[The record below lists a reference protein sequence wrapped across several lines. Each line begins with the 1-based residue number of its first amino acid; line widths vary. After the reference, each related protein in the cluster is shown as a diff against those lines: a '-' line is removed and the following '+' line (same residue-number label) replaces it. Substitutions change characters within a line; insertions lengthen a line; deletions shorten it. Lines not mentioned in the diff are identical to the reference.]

1 MVPRVGQTIGP
12 YEILGRLGSG
22 GMGLVFSAW
31 DSRLQRDVAIKL
43 LREEFATPG
52 MRKRFLQEARAASRL
67 NHANICTIFD
77 IGEQEGDPYLVME
90 LLKGETVRSRIARGP
105 VPPEDILCVAIEVA
119 DALIVAHGRGIIH
132 RDIKPANIIL
142 VEKAGGRFQ
151 TKVLDFGLAKVER
164 GDGAE
169 TNFDLT
175 SAGTTVGTVAYMS
188 PEQARGEP
196 LDARSDLFSLGIVLY
211 EMATGEL
218 PFQGATSA
226 LVFVQLLSQRPEAV
240 RDFNPDI
247 PKDLEKVILTLLEKK
262 RSDRFQSAAELVEA
276 LHKITLKRGGSK
288 GLWGS
293 KPGKS
298 WGRSDPPT
306 LPARPPSRDFA
317 SEPVRPAEPEAKSP
331 SSSSDIFLRPV
342 KRIVTGE
349 SSRPSVKPIPGPD
362 SRPPSSLDSGPSS
375 SRESRPAT
383 RPESSPS
390 AFSLF
395 QAASS
400 AAQRTTPPSSANQR
414 PAPPVSSGGAI
425 PVPPGSSATNRPAF
439 SSGFQRPTPRTSSGV
454 VLPATTVVPG
464 TQRSAAPVSSGVQQT
479 APLQQAAPVA
489 AGSSPQVPAT
499 GPGDPVAR
507 TAGTSSSR
515 MSARVPPKRMMTT
528 DAGYSLED
536 TGWETEEAREST
548 GSRKISLV
556 LLVLLLV
563 AAATFGV
570 WYVNSHKAAP
580 PADVPTSLLLVS
592 MANHTG
598 DSTLGG
604 LFGSG
609 VLLDLQQSPHLSVRG
624 QGSVISGGKALGIT
638 VDGGEPSMGDARRIA
653 RAVGAANIAFGDI
666 HMEQS
671 SYALSI
677 RIYDAASGSRLA
689 DLTETASS
697 REQIGGAID
706 RLAAEVRSSLG
717 ETGDS
722 IGRDSVPL
730 SREATSNLDALQAYA
745 TGDSLKGSGQMD
757 DAMFAFQRAIALD
770 SRFTQAYIELAD
782 IYRQQHAEAAA
793 AKAATNAQDYTAG
806 AGERTQALAQASYA
820 LNAQGDYAQA
830 ISTLQQLGGRYP
842 ADVDAHIQLAVAQ
855 RQAGHYAD
863 SLATAQGV
871 LAQAPYNTE
880 ARVDAELAMIG
891 LDRMD
896 AASQM
901 EQQSQAAGQ
910 AHPGVAAIL
919 SLLNASSASMPSS
932 NADGAQIAAK
942 TDIAG
947 VLDAVGQLSAGL
959 ATWREAASHVTV
971 VPELGSATGYALAR
985 AALDRALAADCT
997 TAKELLQESIPQ
1009 PAGPDANFAAG
1020 MASVLCMDI
1029 EGAKRNLSELSKGTP
1044 AYVAAKSF
1052 YIPDLAAAI
1061 EWKSGNASGA
1071 LVKLQGI
1078 GQDDPTA
1085 MGPYLKALI
1094 HLASNQPLSVLG
1106 DLQPLQQHKGV
1117 VALGNPMIYSLV
1129 EFQMGR
1135 AYVASGDARNATTSY
1150 KNFLALWVN
1159 ADPGNALVAEA
1170 QAHSN

>member
-247 PKDLEKVILTLLEKK
+247 PKDLEKIILTLLEKK

-276 LHKITLKRGGSK
+276 LHKISLKRGGSK

-293 KPGKS
+293 KPGRS

-306 LPARPPSRDFA
+306 LPSRPPSRDFA
-317 SEPVRPAEPEAKSP
+317 SEPMRPAEPEAKSP

-349 SSRPSVKPIPGPD
+349 SSRPSIRPAPGPD
-362 SRPPSSLDSGPSS
+362 SRPPSSVDAGPSS
-375 SRESRPAT
+375 SRESRSSL
-383 RPESSPS
+383 RPEASPS

-414 PAPPVSSGGAI
+414 SVSPAPSGRAI
-425 PVPPGSSATNRPAF
+425 PVPPGSSTENRPAF
-439 SSGFQRPTPRTSSGV
+439 SSGFQRPAPRTSSGTISPAMSAV
-454 VLPATTVVPG
+454 SGTERSATT
-464 TQRSAAPVSSGVQQT
+464 ASSGVREAAQLQQT
-479 APLQQAAPVA
+479 ASVAP
-489 AGSSPQVPAT
+489 GSSPQVPAMD
-499 GPGDPVAR
+499 PGDPVAR

-515 MSARVPPKRMMTT
+515 ITARVPPRRMMTT
-528 DAGYSLED
+528 DAGYGLEN
-536 TGWETEEAREST
+536 TGWEIEEAREST
-548 GSRKISLV
+548 GSRKASWVLV
-556 LLVLLLV
+556 GLLLV
-563 AAATFGV
+563 AVAGFGV
-570 WYVNSHKAAP
+570 WYRNSRKIAP

-592 MANHTG
+592 MTNHTG

-624 QGSVISGGKALGIT
+624 QGSVILGGKALGIT
-638 VDGGEPSMGDARRIA
+638 VDGEPSMGDARRIA
-653 RAVGAANIAFGDI
+653 RAAGAANIAFGDI
-666 HMEQS
+666 RMEQS

-706 RLAAEVRSSLG
+706 RLAAEVRSNLG

-745 TGDSLKGSGQMD
+745 TGDTLKGSGQMD

-782 IYRQQHAEAAA
+782 IYRQQHAEVAA

-830 ISTLQQLGGRYP
+830 INALQQFGGRYP
-842 ADVDAHIQLAVAQ
+842 ADVEAHIQLAVAQ
-855 RQAGHYAD
+855 RQAGRYAD
-863 SLATAQGV
+863 SLATAQSV
-871 LAQAPYNTE
+871 LAQAPYNMA
-880 ARVDAELAMIG
+880 ARIDAELAMIG
-891 LDRMD
+891 LDQTD
-896 AASQM
+896 AANQM
-901 EQQSQAAGQ
+901 EQQSSAAGQ
-910 AHPGVAAIL
+910 THPGVAAIL
-919 SLLNASSASMPSS
+919 NLLNASSAPILNLS
-932 NADGAQIAAK
+932 ADGAQIAAK
-942 TDIAG
+942 ADIAG
-947 VLDAVGQLSAGL
+947 VLDAAGQLNAGL
-959 ATWREAASHVTV
+959 ATWRDVAGHVTA

-985 AALDRALAADCT
+985 AALDRALTGDCT
-997 TAKELLQESIPQ
+997 AAKGLLQESSPQ
-1009 PAGPDANFAAG
+1009 PAGADANFAAG

-1029 EGAKRNLSELSKGTP
+1029 EGAKRNLADLSKGTP
-1044 AYVAAKSF
+1044 VFVGAKSF

-1071 LVKLQGI
+1071 LAKLQGI
-1078 GQDDPTA
+1078 KDDPTA

-1094 HLASNQPLSVLG
+1094 HLASNQPLSVLE

-1117 VALGNPMIYSLV
+1117 VVLGNPMIYSLV

-1135 AYVASGDARNATTSY
+1135 AYAASGDARNATTSY
-1150 KNFLALWVN
+1150 KNFLASWVN
-1159 ADPGNALVAEA
+1159 ADPGNSLVAEA

>member
-105 VPPEDILCVAIEVA
+105 VSPEDILCVAIEVA

-276 LHKITLKRGGSK
+276 LHKINLKRGGSK

-293 KPGKS
+293 KPGRS
-298 WGRSDPPT
+298 WGRSDSPT
-306 LPARPPSRDFA
+306 LPQRSASRDLP
-317 SEPVRPAEPEAKSP
+317 SEPVRSAEPEAKSP

-349 SSRPSVKPIPGPD
+349 SSRPSI
-362 SRPPSSLDSGPSS
+362 RPASEPESNPPVSADL
-375 SRESRPAT
+375 SRESRPFLRQEA
-383 RPESSPS
+383 SPS

-400 AAQRTTPPSSANQR
+400 AAQRTSPPSSSNQR
-414 PAPPVSSGGAI
+414 LGTPPTSAGSIPAAA
-425 PVPPGSSATNRPAF
+425 GSSTTNRPAF
-439 SSGFQRPTPRTSSGV
+439 SSGLNRAAPRTSSGA
-454 VLPATTVVPG
+454 VLPATTVVSG
-464 TQRSAAPVSSGVQQT
+464 TQHSAAPVSSGVQR
-479 APLQQAAPVA
+479 AASVA
-489 AGSSPQVPAT
+489 QSSSPQVPVT
-499 GPGDPVAR
+499 DPGDPVAR

-515 MSARVPPKRMMTT
+515 MSARLPPKRMMTT
-528 DAGYSLED
+528 DAGYGLED
-536 TGWETEEAREST
+536 TGWETEEPREST
-548 GSRKISLV
+548 GSRKISWV
-556 LLVLLLV
+556 LLVLLFV
-563 AAATFGV
+563 AAAGTGV

-624 QGSVISGGKALGIT
+624 HGSVILGGKALGIT

-653 RAVGAANIAFGDI
+653 KAVGAANIAFGDI

-697 REQIGGAID
+697 REQIAGAID
-706 RLAAEVRSSLG
+706 RLAAEVRSNLG

-745 TGDSLKGSGQMD
+745 TGDSLKVSGQMD
-757 DAMFAFQRAIALD
+757 DAMFAFQRAIGLD

-830 ISTLQQLGGRYP
+830 ISTLQQLGSRYP
-842 ADVDAHIQLAVAQ
+842 ADVEAHIQLAVAQ
-855 RQAGHYAD
+855 RHAGQYAD
-863 SLATAQGV
+863 SLTTAQAV

-880 ARVDAELAMIG
+880 ARIDAELAMIG
-891 LDRMD
+891 LDQTD
-896 AASQM
+896 AANQM
-901 EQQSQAAGQ
+901 EQQSSAAGQ
-910 AHPGVAAIL
+910 PHPGVAAIL
-919 SLLNASSASMPSS
+919 SLLNASSAPIP
-932 NADGAQIAAK
+932 NPDGAQIAAK

-947 VLDAVGQLSAGL
+947 VLDATGQLNAGL
-959 ATWREAASHVTV
+959 TSWRDAASHVTA

-985 AALDRALAADCT
+985 AALDRALVADCT
-997 TAKELLQESIPQ
+997 AAKGLLQESSPQ
-1009 PAGPDANFAAG
+1009 PAGVDANFAAG

-1029 EGAKRNLSELSKGTP
+1029 EGAKRNLADLSKGTP
-1044 AYVAAKSF
+1044 VFVAAKSF

-1071 LVKLQGI
+1071 LLKLQGMK
-1078 GQDDPTA
+1078 QDDPTG

-1094 HLASNQPLSVLG
+1094 HLASNQPLSVLE

-1117 VALGNPMIYSLV
+1117 VVLGNPTIYSLM
-1129 EFQMGR
+1129 EFQTGR
-1135 AYVASGDARNATTSY
+1135 AYAASGDARNATTSY
-1150 KNFLALWVN
+1150 KSFLASWVN